1 MAKYESSVKE
11 LAYSQHSV
19 YRTLSDLSNLDRL
32 RRRVNDPAMRGL
44 YEGKVDSE
52 KLDKAL
58 EQIENMEISADAVA
72 LQLPM
77 VGEVRL
83 RVVERTPDKCVKL
96 ETEKSPVPLTLWM
109 QVVKHGEGG
118 SKLRLTVEASV
129 NPFMRAMIDKP
140 LRQGVEKLADMLTMV
155 PYDAVGQEGL

>member
-11 LAYSQHSV
+11 LASSQHNV
-19 YRTLSDLSNLDRL
+19 YNTLSDLSNLE
-32 RRRVNDPAMRGL
+32 RVRQRINDPAMRSL
-44 YEGKVDSE
+44 YEGKVDSD

-58 EQIENMEISADAVA
+58 EQIENMEISTDEVA

-77 VGEVRL
+77 VGELRL

-96 ETEKSPVPLTLWM
+96 ETVKSPVPLTLWM
-109 QVVKHGEGG
+109 QVVPHGEGG

-140 LRQGVEKLADMLTMV
+140 LRQGVEKLADMLTLV
-155 PYDAVGQEGL
+155 PYDAVEKE